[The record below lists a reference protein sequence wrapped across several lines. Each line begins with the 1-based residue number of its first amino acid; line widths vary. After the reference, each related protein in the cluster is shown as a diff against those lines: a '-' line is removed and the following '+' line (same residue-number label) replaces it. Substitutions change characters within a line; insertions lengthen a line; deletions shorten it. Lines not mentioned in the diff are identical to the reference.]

1 MTTVVHFLQQMKIT
15 LSSSK
20 YWLIQ
25 ERSVCVDSVFET
37 SRSSPNKYSN
47 KNIVRSLLSLRYLF
61 FTPPSYFLSAPIHN
75 MRRTLTGRRFRL
87 ISPSEIIFSSHSY
100 APLYGFYIF
109 ISCSNTHSSL
119 ICLRLLMMMMMKISV
134 TRLGG
139 FWKVLVNKFCFKIS
153 PKYFPIFLGYFEKHQ
168 ILR

>member
-47 KNIVRSLLSLRYLF
+47 KNIVRSLLSLR
-61 FTPPSYFLSAPIHN
+61 SYFLSAPIHN

-100 APLYGFYIF
+100 APLFGFYIF

-119 ICLRLLMMMMMKISV
+119 ICLRLLMMMTISL

-139 FWKVLVNKFCFKIS
+139 FWKVLVNKLLSNLFGVFWKASNFKV
-153 PKYFPIFLGYFEKHQ
+153 KTTLATFG
-168 ILR
+168 